1 MACEC
6 RTPRVTLRVGDDS
19 SSRRSLN
26 SGLASFLN
34 PGASRMESITLVRNA
49 DTTHTT
55 GGLAARVHTI
65 ALQRQKKLEDGKVLV
80 LEHEEITLLPG
91 WNSVPTKLWEEAK
104 KNKLVKD
111 YYLANGLFEEKL
123 LTPEEIRDL
132 PSPDAE
138 KLVKETWNEGLL
150 VKMRAAENRPAIL
163 ALINE
168 QISRLAPSPDAVIAQ
183 KAAEKLAGKK

>member
-1 MACEC
+1 
-6 RTPRVTLRVGDDS
+6 
-19 SSRRSLN
+19 
-26 SGLASFLN
+26 
-34 PGASRMESITLVRNA
+34 MESITLVRNA

-91 WNSVPTKLWEEAK
+91 WNAVPTKLWEEAK
-104 KNKLVKD
+104 RNKLVKD

-132 PSPDAE
+132 PSAEAE
-138 KLVKETWNEGLL
+138 KIVKETWNEGML

-168 QISRLAPSPDAVIAQ
+168 QISRLAPSPDAVKAQATAQIAS
-183 KAAEKLAGKK
+183 KK